1 MQPHEIEKLQQQY
14 TDQYVMVDA
23 ARPELARF
31 AGIPGQI
38 KTINMNGRALV
49 QFDWADL
56 GWHDIAL
63 DWLKIIDKPAP
74 PPVKETAAKKPVPA
88 KQPTAEKPA
97 EEGSK

>member
-56 GWHDIAL
+56 

-74 PPVKETAAKKPVPA
+74 PPVKETVAKKPVPA
-88 KQPTAEKPA
+88 KKPTVEKPA
-97 EEGSK
+97 GEGAK